1 MKTLK
6 TFLYTVS
13 AAALLTVQCFA
24 ASPETQ
30 SLYKAKCQACHGVD
44 GTASP
49 IGKKMGALDF
59 TSPDVM
65 KLSDADLIDAT
76 TKGKNKMPAFK
87 DKLKDAEIKDL
98 IAYVK
103 ELGKKK

>member
-6 TFLYTVS
+6 ALLFTTS
-13 AAALLTVQCFA
+13 TAALLTTQCFA

-30 SLYKAKCQACHGVD
+30 ALYKNKCVACHGAD
-44 GTASP
+44 GSASP
-49 IGKKMGALDF
+49 IGKKMGAQDF
-59 TSPDVM
+59 SSPDVM
-65 KLSDADLIDAT
+65 KLSDSDLTDAT

-87 DKLKDAEIKDL
+87 DKLKDSEIKDL